1 MMRRFY
7 RLMPVIHFGVCH
19 EAHAQDRHP
28 ARKAAAV
35 RSICCATDGR
45 CVALEGTQGAG
56 VGRMHTCSN
65 PLEKGEPVS
74 RLAPTHTQITR
85 PRAEALRREGERKN
99 SVLAEMTQC
108 VRSQGKQ
115 GAVGGGDVFGDAVA
129 MPVMMVMV
137 MPVSV

>member
-1 MMRRFY
+1 M
-7 RLMPVIHFGVCH
+7 
-19 EAHAQDRHP
+19 
-28 ARKAAAV
+28 
-35 RSICCATDGR
+35 
-45 CVALEGTQGAG
+45 
-56 VGRMHTCSN
+56 GRMHTCSN

-115 GAVGGGDVFGDAVA
+115 GAVGGS
-129 MPVMMVMV
+129 MPPTNSFATVNTARERRREWEEEKQTV
-137 MPVSV
+137 